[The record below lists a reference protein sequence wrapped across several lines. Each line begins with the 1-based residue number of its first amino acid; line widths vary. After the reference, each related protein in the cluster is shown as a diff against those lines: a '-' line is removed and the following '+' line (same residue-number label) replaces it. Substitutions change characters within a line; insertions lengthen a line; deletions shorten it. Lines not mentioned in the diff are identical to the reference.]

1 MSRAGTDGSPR
12 ASGTLSNGKEAIKKV
27 AMRMLRHP
35 VQFSRTRNFGR
46 GRPYLVSAA
55 ADVPQGGIAQDLR
68 MFALTF
74 AGGFLFMTVYL
85 A

>member
-1 MSRAGTDGSPR
+1 MQIP
-12 ASGTLSNGKEAIKKV
+12 
-27 AMRMLRHP
+27 RHP
-35 VQFSRTRNFGR
+35 SHAFRARFGR
-46 GRPYLVSAA
+46 GRAYAVAVSAEI
-55 ADVPQGGIAQDLR
+55 PQAGFMQDLR

>member
-1 MSRAGTDGSPR
+1 
-12 ASGTLSNGKEAIKKV
+12 
-27 AMRMLRHP
+27 MRIPCHP
-35 VQFSRTRNFGR
+35 VHALRARRFGR
-46 GRPYLVSAA
+46 GRTYAVALA
-55 ADVPQGGIAQDLR
+55 ADIPQSGIAQDLR

>member
-1 MSRAGTDGSPR
+1 
-12 ASGTLSNGKEAIKKV
+12 
-27 AMRMLRHP
+27 MRMLRHP
-35 VQFSRTRNFGR
+35 VQAFRTRGFGR
-46 GRPYLVSAA
+46 GRTYALAVA
-55 ADVPQGGIAQDLR
+55 ADVPQGGIIQDLR